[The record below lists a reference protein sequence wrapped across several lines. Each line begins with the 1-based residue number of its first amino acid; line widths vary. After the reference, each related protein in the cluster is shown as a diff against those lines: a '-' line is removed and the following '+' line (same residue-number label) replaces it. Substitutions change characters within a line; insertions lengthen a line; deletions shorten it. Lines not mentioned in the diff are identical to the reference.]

1 MNAKQL
7 YELIERGFDTWAS
20 NEGLFY
26 LEDSRGYSIAKQS
39 YIAGAQLI
47 VARLKVGAGDTAGF
61 PNDENMP
68 NL

>member
-1 MNAKQL
+1 MKAKEL

-26 LEDSRGYSIAKQS
+26 RDDSRGYSIAKQS
-39 YIAGAQLI
+39 FIAGAQLI
-47 VARLKVGAGDTAGF
+47 LERLKVGAGDTVRF

-68 NL
+68 NM